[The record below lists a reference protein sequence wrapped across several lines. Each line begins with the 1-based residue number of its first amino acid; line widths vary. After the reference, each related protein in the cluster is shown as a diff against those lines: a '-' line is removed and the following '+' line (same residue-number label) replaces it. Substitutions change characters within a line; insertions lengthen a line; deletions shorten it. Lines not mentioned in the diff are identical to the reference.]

1 MGYRLLY
8 SIIFSSVQSLSHVQL
23 FATPWIAAR
32 QASLSIINSQ
42 SLPNPCPLSRWCHST
57 ISSSVVAFSSC
68 LQSFPAS
75 GSFPVSRLFA
85 SSGQSIY
92 WSFSV
97 SPSNEYSGLIFFRI
111 DWFDLLLSKWLSRVF
126 SSTTVWKHQFF
137 GAQPYL
143 WPNSHIHTWLLGI
156 YSFDYMD
163 ICWQSNV
170 SAF

>member
-1 MGYRLLY
+1 M
-8 SIIFSSVQSLSHVQL
+8 SDSV
-23 FATPWIAAR
+23 TPWTAAR
-32 QASLSIINSQ
+32 QSSLSFTMSQ
-42 SLPNPCPLSRWCHST
+42 NLLKLMSIVSVMPSNRLILCCPSPPALNLSQHPDLFQWVGSLHQ
-57 ISSSVVAFSSC
+57 VAKVFIG
-68 LQSFPAS
+68 A
-75 GSFPVSRLFA
+75 
-85 SSGQSIY
+85 
-92 WSFSV
+92 SV
-97 SPSNEYSGLIFFRI
+97 SVLPMNIQDWFPLGLTGLIS
-111 DWFDLLLSKWLSRVF
+111 LLSKGLSTVF